1 MPQNLNISDPDIFE
15 GTHES
20 GIYGLWLS
28 VVLLAVKSYLDFG
41 STYAENFLFDEE
53 NYFFDFVCEQ
63 LGYTPESIRQRL
75 KARKRSKSN
84 DGKQCSAQM

>member
-1 MPQNLNISDPDIFE
+1 MAQNFNISDPDIFE

-20 GIYGLWLS
+20 GVYGLWL
-28 VVLLAVKSYLDFG
+28 AVTLWAVQAYLDWG

-63 LGYTPESIRQRL
+63 MGYTPESIRQRL
-75 KARKRSKSN
+75 KAKRKATKIRTWHSSRV
-84 DGKQCSAQM
+84 